1 MEKILNI
8 TGKALFSIPFLA
20 FGVRHFMHAS
30 AMAGMVPL
38 PGGIFWIYITGAAQL
53 LFVISMWSGK
63 YVKLSGILLALMLL
77 IFALSI
83 HLPGSLKPE
92 TVMYSIVSLYK
103 DLGLAGGALILA
115 AYYTSKKE
123 KEAV

>member
-8 TGKALFSIPFLA
+8 TGKAFFSIPFLA

-30 AMAGMVPL
+30 DMAGMVPI
-38 PGGIFWIYITGAAQL
+38 PGGIFWIYLTGAAQL
-53 LFVISMWSGK
+53 LFVISIWAGK
-63 YVKLSGILLALMLL
+63 YEKIASILCALMLI

-83 HLPGSLKPE
+83 QLPGSLKPE
-92 TVMYSIVSLYK
+92 TVMFSIVSLYK

-115 AYYTSKKE
+115 AYYSSKEK